1 MIIRGLILCAILWA
15 LPSLATD
22 TARSAWDNV
31 PTVNLTDVLEH
42 AHELPFLAQHV
53 QGWNIHPHYLGQQ
66 AGRAAL
72 ITDLDGDGTPE
83 LLRSAPD
90 YYHGSVI
97 LPRGNPSVTG
107 QVNFPREYGEGARQV
122 GRNIGGKALSGP
134 FQLDDDDQL
143 EILAVGTTL
152 DRRSWGFWTSE
163 FSMKDGRLR
172 LREDRVFFLDHF
184 KERRPDDLWDGFM
197 AVTDTLNGLLQDPE
211 RSALVVTIRSG
222 FDVYGRGVMLV
233 DPLEGKILWHFEVG
247 NGPSG
252 LATQVVDLDG
262 DQAREIIFMGT
273 SSCNLD
279 EEKVGGYS
287 DDHTR
292 LYIVDRQGKEKWS
305 RRLCGETSGGWFQV
319 DDFDDTP
326 GLEIMSYGAAA
337 GTDTTHFFIWSS
349 QGELMG
355 QEDFPESLHSAAWLP
370 GDSTSPPSLVFT
382 TFNRH
387 LYKAQVLGS
396 QLKPVLKAQLPE
408 YGKLFHLPPGKSG
421 DSRRLGILMSNR
433 EFLILDSELSPLLAL
448 PDENRIFGQWVEIL
462 QAHDHEILLT
472 NSRSHEEGWE
482 IIPNPNAL
490 PTHPVLRALA
500 RTPLWAWL
508 LIAVT
513 LLALAGW
520 VLAASKHRAERR
532 RRTFIPVDSDHM
544 REARLHLL
552 EDLELSGHGAIA
564 PLRSLRR
571 LLWLLDALQVGFG
584 MNEGLRSRFGEILTD
599 CHQDDLPRLLVILE
613 RAQAAGIQSPQV
625 STATEAL
632 QNIQAQ
638 LARMREQDL
647 ETSSLQELSI
657 NLHRHSEVAET
668 ALQSLRHDVAD
679 EFQTNLHQVVDKV
692 LRANAQDIERQGIK
706 VQVGQLAQAAGG
718 DSADPEGTFL
728 CRMDPFEMEFI
739 LDNLVGNAIR
749 AMDSADTR
757 QLKLTWQSTSGMV
770 KMQIKDTGLGIAV
783 EDRDS
788 IMETDFSTK
797 ERGGMG
803 LPKSMRLLRKYGGK
817 LSIAESSP
825 GQGTTFQLLL
835 PRAK

>member
-1 MIIRGLILCAILWA
+1 MIIRGLILYTILLA
-15 LPSLATD
+15 VPSLASD
-22 TARSAWDNV
+22 TARSAWDDV
-31 PTVNLTDVLEH
+31 PTVDLTEALEH

-66 AGRAAL
+66 AGRAVL
-72 ITDLDGDGTPE
+72 VTDLDGDGTAE

-90 YYHGSVI
+90 YFHGAVI

-122 GRNIGGKALSGP
+122 DFSAGGKALSGP

-163 FSMKDGRLR
+163 FSMKEGFLR
-172 LREDRVFFLDHF
+172 LHEDRAFFLEHF

-197 AVTDTLNGLLQDPE
+197 AVTDTLNGLLQDPD

-233 DPLEGKILWHFEVG
+233 DPLEGEILWHFEVG

-252 LATQVVDLDG
+252 LATAVVDLDG
-262 DQAREIIFMGT
+262 DQAREIIFIGT

-292 LYIVDRQGKEKWS
+292 LYVVDRQGKEKWS

-319 DDFDDTP
+319 DDFDDRP
-326 GLEIMSYGAAA
+326 GLEIISYGVAA
-337 GTDTTHFFIWSS
+337 GSEITNFFIWSP
-349 QGELMG
+349 QGDLIG
-355 QEDFPESLHSAAWLP
+355 QEDFSESLHSAAWLY
-370 GDSTSPPSLVFT
+370 GDSNSPAALAFT
-382 TFNRH
+382 TYNRN
-387 LYKAQVLGS
+387 LYKAQVLGGR
-396 QLKPVLKAQLPE
+396 LKPVLKARLPE
-408 YGKLFHLPPGKSG
+408 YGRLFHLPPHKPG
-421 DSRRLGILMSNR
+421 DRQRLGVLMINR
-433 EFLILDSELSPLLAL
+433 EFLVLDSEFRPLLAL
-448 PDENRIFGQWVEIL
+448 SDEGRIFGQWVETL
-462 QAHDHEILLT
+462 QAHGHEFLLT
-472 NSRSHEEGWE
+472 NSRTNEEGWE

-490 PTHPVLRALA
+490 PSHPVLRALA

-508 LIAVT
+508 LVAVT

-520 VLAASKHRAERR
+520 VLAATKHRTERR
-532 RRTFIPVDSDHM
+532 RRTFIPIDSDHM
-544 REARLHLL
+544 REAHLHLL

-625 STATEAL
+625 GTATEAL

-638 LARMREQDL
+638 LARMPDQDL
-647 ETSSLQELSI
+647 EISSLQELSAH
-657 NLHRHSEVAET
+657 LHRHSEVAET

-679 EFQTNLHQVVDKV
+679 EFKTDLHQVVDKV
-692 LRANAQDIERQGIK
+692 LRANAQDIERHG
-706 VQVGQLAQAAGG
+706 VQVEVGQVAQAAGG
-718 DSADPEGTFL
+718 DSSAPEGPL
-728 CRMDPFEMEFI
+728 VCRMDPFEMEFI

-757 QLKLTWQSTSGMV
+757 RLNLTWQTTNSMI
-770 KMQIKDTGLGIAV
+770 KMQVKDTGLGIAV
-783 EDRDS
+783 EDRDA

-803 LPKSMRLLRKYGGK
+803 LPKSGRLLRKYGGQ
-817 LSIAESSP
+817 LSIVESSP